1 MLRPYETP
9 LTRLRLTQ
17 ADLDPDGSAC
27 QRVKPTRSLSGQDQ
41 EENEGKGG
49 ERGGMKGGKS
59 KTGGWPGV
67 SSCGHVVLD
76 HEYDTIMLDG
86 VLAEAMG

>member
-1 MLRPYETP
+1 
-9 LTRLRLTQ
+9 
-17 ADLDPDGSAC
+17 
-27 QRVKPTRSLSGQDQ
+27 
-41 EENEGKGG
+41 
-49 ERGGMKGGKS
+49 MKGGKS